1 MQVSTKRLSTLIAAV
16 LVWAF
21 LDTTRTHAQSIT
33 PAADGVGTVLM
44 TPDGNRIDISGG
56 TLSRDK
62 ANLFHSFSQFGL
74 NQDQIANFGSNPSIR
89 NILGRVTGGDA
100 SIINGLIQVSGGNS
114 NLFLMN
120 PAGIIFG
127 SNARLNVPA
136 SFTATT
142 ANGISFDSNWFS
154 ASGANDL
161 TALVGTPS
169 SFAFTMSQPGVIA
182 NAGNLAVR
190 QGQNLTLVGGTVVS
204 TGQLSAPAG
213 NITLA
218 AIPGEN
224 VVRISQTGN
233 LLSLDVKPLAAADT
247 QPETWTL
254 PITSLPQL
262 LTGSGE
268 VGNATQMTVSSDGTV
283 VLTGSGIG
291 IPTDTSTAIA
301 SGSINA
307 SNVDPQV
314 ITSTPAAPQGNLQ
327 VGGNVNILGEKV
339 ALINANVDASGIN
352 GGGLVRVGGDY
363 QGQGAV
369 LNAKHTLVSSD
380 SVINTD
386 SLLDGNGGRVIVWA
400 DKTTRFYGNINAR
413 GGQNSGDGG
422 FVEVSGK
429 EKLLFRGHVDLSA
442 SNGNLG
448 TLLLDP
454 EDITII
460 EAPAADNDI
469 QLPIITFDAGVG
481 ETYTISNTALQ
492 SQAGNVVL
500 EAANTITIAA
510 SLDFVPGES
519 ITFTAD
525 ADGAGNG
532 SFVINTGSSLNT
544 NGRPLTI
551 TAADVELNGTINNSI
566 TTAGN
571 LAIIANGSVVSD
583 TGEIIPGNI
592 TVSGGITTS
601 GNLAVS
607 TNGSLTTGGLINA
620 GNITVSG
627 SDVTFNNS
635 ITTAGNLD
643 VLANG
648 NLVSDIGEINAGNMT
663 VSGGDVTFNNAI
675 TTTGNLAIIANNT
688 ITTGGLINAGNV
700 TMSGSDVTFNNGI
713 TTTGN
718 LAIAANNTI
727 TNNGGI
733 NASAGGDISLTAN
746 QINLGN
752 TVSGT
757 GNLLLQ
763 PFNPERAIAIGGNL
777 PNRLNLTAAE
787 LGQLQNGFSSITI
800 GRSDSTGVI
809 AIASTSVIFQDPVT
823 IQSQGAINVNGI
835 VTGLTGTD
843 NASVTLNGPITLNV
857 GITTADQNI
866 TINGNVTL
874 GSNVVLDTGATAGGD
889 ISLNGA
895 LNGTTPGGETLTL
908 AAGTGTINFGGTVGN
923 LDIPI
928 AGLSIN
934 SASNATLSGNI
945 ITTSTIGFNTPVTLS
960 SDVTLIA
967 DEIDWNSSVSGGG
980 FSLGLQPATASR
992 GIQVGNPPD
1001 VPVPDNLNL
1010 TAAELQGL
1018 QNGFSAIT
1026 IGGNDSAGVIVI
1038 AATGVTFQDPVTIQ
1052 SQGAI
1057 NVNGSIPGTDNASVT
1072 LNGPTTL
1079 NVGITT
1085 ADQNITINGNVTLGS
1100 NVVLDTGATAGG
1112 DINLNGTVSGITA
1125 GGQALTL
1132 VAGTGTTNFGGAVG
1146 NLDIPIAGLSINSA
1160 TNTTLNGNITTT
1172 STIGFNTPVTL
1183 SSDVTLIADE
1193 IDWNSSVSGGGFSLG
1208 LQPATASRGI
1218 QVGNPPDVPVP
1229 NNLNLT
1235 AAELQGLQNGFSA
1248 ITIGGNDSTGVIAI
1262 APTGVTF
1269 QDPVTIQSQGAINV
1283 NGSIAGT
1290 DNASVTLNGPI
1301 TLNANITTTD
1311 QNITLNGDV
1320 IFGTNVALNTGATGG
1335 GDINIIGTLNPLTTV
1350 SLSATLTAGTGGINF
1365 GNAVGNIIPISDLII
1380 NSASNVTLNGDVTT
1394 TNNSTFNTPVM
1405 LNSAVTLTAAAVN
1418 FGSTVDSQ
1426 EGERNALTVNATS
1439 GNISFGSAVGSATNG
1454 ALGNLE
1460 ANSIGTTQF
1469 NDTITATSLTT
1480 NLGGTTQFNGNVTTS
1495 LFQKYGDNVQLDN
1508 PVTLNSG
1515 SGDISFA
1522 GTVNSQASEQN
1533 ALTVNARS
1541 GNIIFQGAVGSGA
1554 NGVLGDLRAD
1564 STGTNQFGSIVN
1576 AASLTTNLGGKTEL
1590 NGNVTTSGTDGQSYG
1605 KVQLNQALVLTSNN
1619 ADVRFAG
1626 TVDSQAGNSSDLTVN
1641 GASGNISFQ
1650 GAVGGTTAL
1659 GNMTLSNSGSLTI
1672 DAAADMTLAGA
1683 FVQNGSAAVSI
1694 GGDITTTNADIT
1706 FNGSV
1711 TQSNDVALAAGTGTI
1726 TFNSSWAAQG
1736 NSLKLT
1742 ADEMNFLGGANS
1754 VSGSN
1759 TLALEPATPDLAIA
1773 IGGQIDTGAGT
1784 LDITQI
1790 DLTALGDGFS
1800 GITIG
1805 RDDGSGQVAIA
1816 DVQFNDPVN
1825 ILSPD
1830 GAIDVNGSIAG
1841 NDDASIN
1848 LNSAQTTLNADITTQ
1863 NQNITI
1869 GSSLNLSRNS
1879 IWINADIGLSTRP
1892 GEGDITFNGNVNDTV
1907 DSTHALQLSP
1917 GSGNVFFN
1925 GEVGNINALGS
1936 LIIGDTTTTNADLVG
1951 DSTIVFN
1958 SLTVNAQQTRVA
1970 GEFRTGEGD
1979 ITFNGDV
1986 ILVSN
1991 VTFDTGELGLGNITF
2006 AKTVSSELNSQN
2018 NPFDLTLRA
2027 GTGNITFG
2035 GRVGANPDLGT
2046 YDLGALTISSAANV
2060 TGTSE
2065 IAAATLTQL
2074 AGSGITSLGDI
2085 TTTQPGGVNITANQD
2100 ITTGNI
2106 TATNSGGITL
2116 ISSGGAIQSGNLTSQ
2131 GETASSSVI
2140 LSGADSITT
2149 GSINTSSTTN
2159 TGGEIRLASE
2169 TGGVSSGDLT
2179 STGEVGGGGV
2189 TITSPLNI
2197 TVGNIDSSSLT
2208 GAGGAIAL
2216 TSQQGA
2222 ITSSNVTSTAGLGGG
2237 AVTFTSP
2244 LNITAGNI
2252 DSSSPNTSGGAIALI
2267 SQQGAITSGNV
2278 TSSGAASGGAINVL
2292 GLGNLTLEQINSS
2305 SSFGIGGSVTLN
2317 NGQAEFKPGSPPIQV
2332 VFINAQ
2338 GGALATGGNVDIT
2351 TDGLFRATGT
2361 FLDQIGLPA
2370 SISTAGGPLGGSIM
2384 IFHGGGTFVDLFTV
2398 GDATNNGTAGA
2409 INNGN
2414 RLLGSLLPLQPL
2426 RGPVKQGNT
2435 QIIPRDPGANTLLF
2449 TPLNPLLQ
2457 AGNVLLPS
2465 VKLETIYQVEA
2476 NLTSE
2481 FTQYLGSSANI
2492 NQNASKLL
2500 TEISQQTSIKSA
2512 FIYAVFVP
2520 EQLSENSSDQTKL
2533 DNDRLELLLVTGQGQ
2548 TIRKRV
2554 QGATRELVV
2563 AEGKKLR
2570 GEITD
2575 SNKRRTK
2582 SYLAASEQLYTWLI
2596 APLKADLEAQ
2606 GIQNLI
2612 FIMDAGLRSLP
2623 VAALHSE
2630 QGFLV
2635 EKYSIGVMPSL
2646 SLTDT
2651 RYTNIQNAPVLAM
2664 GISEANK
2671 LAKSLN
2677 LSSLPAVPL
2686 ELQTITGIRQGK
2698 SFLNEQFTLENLKK
2712 QRGQQAIP
2720 IVHLATHGEF
2730 KPGPVA
2736 NSYMLLWDEQLR
2748 LNQLRQLGWNN
2759 TRSPVELLVLSACR
2773 TAVGDEKAEL
2783 GFAGFAVQAGV
2794 KSALASLWYVSD
2806 EGTFGLMAEF
2816 YRQLKTAPIKAEAL
2830 RQAQLAMIKGEVR
2843 VENGEM
2849 RYPGGDIPLPSS
2861 LADLG
2866 DKNLSHPY
2874 FWSAFTMIGSPW

>member
-934 SASNATLSGNI
+934 SA
-945 ITTSTIGFNTPVTLS
+945 
-960 SDVTLIA
+960 
-967 DEIDWNSSVSGGG
+967 
-980 FSLGLQPATASR
+980 
-992 GIQVGNPPD
+992 
-1001 VPVPDNLNL
+1001 
-1010 TAAELQGL
+1010 
-1018 QNGFSAIT
+1018 
-1026 IGGNDSAGVIVI
+1026 
-1038 AATGVTFQDPVTIQ
+1038 
-1052 SQGAI
+1052 
-1057 NVNGSIPGTDNASVT
+1057 
-1072 LNGPTTL
+1072 
-1079 NVGITT
+1079 
-1085 ADQNITINGNVTLGS
+1085 
-1100 NVVLDTGATAGG
+1100 
-1112 DINLNGTVSGITA
+1112 
-1125 GGQALTL
+1125 
-1132 VAGTGTTNFGGAVG
+1132 
-1146 NLDIPIAGLSINSA
+1146 

-1773 IGGQIDTGAGT
+1773 IGGQTDTGAGT